1 MFARVLAAIMLAVA
15 LPTVAQADAKVAKST
30 GTAKVIY
37 KGQESGAEERLNQTL
52 APGTVV
58 TTGPDGK
65 VVIELAPGF
74 VIELQ
79 PNSQITIGETTLG
92 NDVVDELGNPI
103 PRHTFTLNIGTIVS
117 QTTEAGLA
125 TAALVV
131 VTPRGLVS
139 PVIPGQTVIT
149 VTGADPARATVTVA
163 SVTGSEMVTKT
174 SGEQLPV
181 AEGLA
186 VILRPEGEED
196 WGPGLIDELPGGVG
210 PGILAMAQS
219 AADTIS
225 GLTNLT
231 PAIPPPVLPAQPAD
245 GGIPPNQP
253 TGQPTP
259 TATPI
264 PTPTPTPTPAPT
276 PSPAPVSP

>member
-1 MFARVLAAIMLAVA
+1 MFVRGLAASLLAVA
-15 LPTVAQADAKVAKST
+15 LPAVAQADAKLAKST
-30 GTAKVIY
+30 GSAKVIY
-37 KGQESGAEERLNQTL
+37 KGQESGAGEKVNDTL

-103 PRHTFTLNIGTIVS
+103 PQHTITLNIGTIVS

-125 TAALVV
+125 TATLVV
-131 VTPRGLVS
+131 VTPRGQIS

-163 SVTGSEMVTKT
+163 SVSGSEMVTKT

-196 WGPGLIDELPGGVG
+196 WGPGLIADLPDGSG
-210 PGILAMAQS
+210 PGIQAMAQS
-219 AADTIS
+219 AADTIA

-231 PAIPPPVLPAQPAD
+231 PAIPPPVIPAEPAD
-245 GGIPPNQP
+245 DGVEPNQP
-253 TGQPTP
+253 TGRPQ
-259 TATPI
+259 
-264 PTPTPTPTPAPT
+264 PTPTPTPQPTPTPSPSPT